1 MPGLAALFLWA
12 ARRLGFA
19 ARAASGYLFD
29 PESVAGEV
37 GATHAWCEVYLPGAG
52 WIAFA
57 PTQRRMGG
65 VGLVA
70 TAVGVTSEAVRPVVG
85 GFLGDAADFVGM
97 EASVVVDAF
106 DSR

>member
-1 MPGLAALFLWA
+1 
-12 ARRLGFA
+12 
-19 ARAASGYLFD
+19 
-29 PESVAGEV
+29 
-37 GATHAWCEVYLPGAG
+37 
-52 WIAFA
+52 
-57 PTQRRMGG
+57 MGG